1 MAGGRL
7 LHTRIR
13 ETAVKAVST
22 HIGLLL
28 SDGSGHDFVEYM
40 ILAGFVAVAAGAF
53 LPSVPDNINIILS
66 RVRSLTAR

>member
-1 MAGGRL
+1 MHAG
-7 LHTRIR
+7 IR
-13 ETAVKAVST
+13 GTGVKAVST
-22 HIGLLL
+22 RIELLF
-28 SDGSGHDFVEYM
+28 SDGAGHDFVEYA